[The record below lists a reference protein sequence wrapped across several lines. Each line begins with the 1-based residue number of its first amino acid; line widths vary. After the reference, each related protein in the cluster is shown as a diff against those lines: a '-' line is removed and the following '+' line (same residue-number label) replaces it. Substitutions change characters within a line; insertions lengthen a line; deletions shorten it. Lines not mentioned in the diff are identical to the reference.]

1 MDSGLAAPRR
11 PGMTTGGNAEPMT
24 ITVNA
29 AAIKEAS
36 QKLSNWGRWGKDDM
50 SGTLNHVTPAD
61 IVAAGKLIKQGKSF
75 ALGIPLDRS
84 EERRVGKECRSRW
97 SPYH

>member
-1 MDSGLAAPRR
+1 MLEIHHAGFVYYRDHFLNHLKLPEYLLHRDLLIVGIYLVLGKPDLIISGRS
-11 PGMTTGGNAEPMT
+11 

-29 AAIKEAS
+29 GDYKGL
-36 QKLSNWGRWGKDDM
+36 K
-50 SGTLNHVTPAD
+50 TLEINPTY
-61 IVAAGKLIKQGKSF
+61 
-75 ALGIPLDRS
+75 DRS